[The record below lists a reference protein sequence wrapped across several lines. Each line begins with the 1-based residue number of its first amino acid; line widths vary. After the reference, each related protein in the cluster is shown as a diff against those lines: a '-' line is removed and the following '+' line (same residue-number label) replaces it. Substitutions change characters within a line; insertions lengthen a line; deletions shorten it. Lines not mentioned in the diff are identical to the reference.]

1 MKTMSKETEFLK
13 IFNDLEKFL
22 TVNYHNH
29 NYSYTGFVK
38 RLYQIRKSK
47 ANRFINN
54 NQNFEMIK
62 QSAQIRNIIAHNNNV
77 IVPSDKFLSEF
88 KRIVKKITSP
98 LKIRDV
104 MTNYQDL
111 KTVGL
116 NDSLKDAIEL
126 LNKSGFSTIPVIDK
140 DELLGIFTEKSLY
153 DYFSVSKNNS
163 LNKSMVVRDIIDA
176 IDLNNHPR
184 KYYDFISVNQT
195 IYEAYE
201 LFNKDLKSR
210 REMLLLL
217 VTENGKIGETLL
229 GIVALRDLENH
240 LID

>member
-1 MKTMSKETEFLK
+1 
-13 IFNDLEKFL
+13 
-22 TVNYHNH
+22 
-29 NYSYTGFVK
+29 
-38 RLYQIRKSK
+38 
-47 ANRFINN
+47 
-54 NQNFEMIK
+54 MIK
-62 QSAQIRNIIAHNNNV
+62 QAAQIRNIIAHNNNV

-88 KRIVKKITSP
+88 NRIVKKITSP

-116 NDSLKDAIEL
+116 NDSLRDAIEL